1 MLTHD
6 TLWKLIDFFTIEI
19 DWLIFFFVINRVGRR
34 KDNSKKYILVAI
46 LLLFVI
52 GCLNIVEISPNM
64 RMILCIVMGVL
75 FCKYLYEDS
84 LYKCMIVNLLFWLV
98 LMISE
103 SISTVVVVLFNGLD
117 SVTPLLR
124 GGILKVPSN
133 RIIKIFAFYYF
144 NRGEV
149 F

>member
-64 RMILCIVMGVL
+64 RMILCIVMGT
-75 FCKYLYEDS
+75 C
-84 LYKCMIVNLLFWLV
+84 
-98 LMISE
+98 
-103 SISTVVVVLFNGLD
+103 
-117 SVTPLLR
+117 
-124 GGILKVPSN
+124 
-133 RIIKIFAFYYF
+133 
-144 NRGEV
+144 
-149 F
+149 